1 MKEARAGCLRETPH
15 IKKEASMGWREMSND
30 LFLKTCVSSGFLSL
44 SLCLSICLYWFG
56 FVGLFFFF
64 FFRLS
69 FIQILAL
76 VVLSF
81 YHFGGSFHFWAL
93 LWGLVLRPFSTC
105 VSLMPFSPF
114 CMFLVACFSSGC
126 FFFCCCCCCCC
137 CCCYLLS
144 RGRRRAPFFV
154 CVRPFRGFLVWFFK
168 IFFPGPY
175 STHLFPLLVLFSAV
189 CRAWI
194 HSLFSFFS

>member
-1 MKEARAGCLRETPH
+1 MERNVKRLIFEDMCQFWFSL
-15 IKKEASMGWREMSND
+15 SVSVSFD
-30 LFLKTCVSSGFLSL
+30 LFVLV
-44 SLCLSICLYWFG
+44 WFCRA
-56 FVGLFFFF
+56 FFFFFFNF

-126 FFFCCCCCCCC
+126 FFFCCCCCCC
-137 CCCYLLS
+137 YLLS
-144 RGRRRAPFFV
+144 RGRRRAPFCV